1 MILYNVT
8 VGIDR
13 SVEEE
18 WLEWMTTQHI
28 PKVLSTGFFL
38 NHRIF
43 KVLSHDDEN
52 TVSYS
57 IQYYSDSLDKVE
69 IYLTEFAPELAE
81 EHMNRFKNRHVAFR
95 TLLQE
100 I

>member
-18 WLEWMTTQHI
+18 WLDWMTSEHI
-28 PKVLSTGFFL
+28 PKVLSTGFFQD
-38 NHRIF
+38 HRIF

-57 IQYYSDSLDKVE
+57 IQYYSDSLNKVE
-69 IYLTEFAPELAE
+69 IYLTEFAPDLAE
-81 EHMNRFKNRHVAFR
+81 EHRLRYKDRHVAFR